1 MKDAEVPVVR
11 RVIES
16 RQVRRFGIY
25 AAALIVAFLLGLI
38 PMWMSA
44 RERGLQRD
52 EAQRSLRLS
61 QFQNLIAF
69 ATISAGRGDYEP
81 ARQKASEFFS
91 NVRAEIDKGNQ
102 SVFTQAQRERITAVL
117 SQRDEL
123 ITLLARSDP
132 ASAERLAEL
141 YLSYR
146 RAAE

>member
-1 MKDAEVPVVR
+1 MKDAEAPAVR
-11 RVIES
+11 RLIES

-25 AAALIVAFLLGLI
+25 AVALIVAFLLGLI
-38 PMWMSA
+38 PMWMTA

-69 ATISAGRGDYEP
+69 ATISARRGDYEP
-81 ARQKASEFFS
+81 ARQTASEFFS
-91 NVRAEIDKGNQ
+91 NVRAEIDKGDQ
-102 SVFTQAQRERITAVL
+102 SAFTQAQRERITAVL

>member
-1 MKDAEVPVVR
+1 MKDAEVPAVR
-11 RVIES
+11 RLIES
-16 RQVRRFGIY
+16 GQVRRFGIY
-25 AAALIVAFLLGLI
+25 AVALIVAFLLGLI
-38 PMWMSA
+38 PMWMTA

-69 ATISAGRGDYEP
+69 AAISARRGDYEP

-91 NVRAEIDKGNQ
+91 NVRAEIDKGNK
-102 SVFTQAQRERITAVL
+102 SVFTQAQRDRITAVL

-146 RAAE
+146 RAGE